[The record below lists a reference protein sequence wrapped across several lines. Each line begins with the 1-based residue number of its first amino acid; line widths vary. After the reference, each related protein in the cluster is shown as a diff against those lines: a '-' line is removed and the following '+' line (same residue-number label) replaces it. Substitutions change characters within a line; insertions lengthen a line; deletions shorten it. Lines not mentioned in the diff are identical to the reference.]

1 MSRLQGFYRR
11 MASRGPDG
19 FLQWLL
25 FLLLVP
31 LGAAYGGIGRVR
43 AILYRRGLL
52 PGEGATVPIISVGNL
67 TVGGTGKTPMVDY
80 LVKFCL
86 ANDRRVAVVSRG
98 YGGRKR
104 PEVQV
109 VSAGQG
115 PILEPHQC
123 GDEPYLLARR
133 NPQALVLVSP
143 RRKAAVRRAVEEF
156 GAEVILLDDGF
167 QHLAVKRDLDIVL
180 LDARRPFG
188 NGHVLPAGLLRE
200 PVSALG
206 RGDLFVLTRCESDQF
221 SSLPMVPKAGPT
233 LRCRHL
239 LSDEAHGL
247 QGDKLPLASLAGK
260 QGVAF
265 AGIAEPEGFF
275 RELRDKGLT
284 LATEIPFADHCAYGD
299 FERETLRNACK
310 GADYLITTEKDGVKL
325 PFSEFPLPCYQVP
338 MTLEFHEDGVLELIL
353 RSILRPKDKTS

>member
-11 MASRGPDG
+11 LASRGPDG
-19 FLQWLL
+19 FFQWLL

-31 LGAAYGGIGRVR
+31 LGAAFGGIGRVR
-43 AILYRRGLL
+43 AALYRRGLL

-115 PILEPHQC
+115 PLLEPRQC

-156 GAEVILLDDGF
+156 GAEVVVLDDGF

-206 RGDLFVLTRCESDQF
+206 RGDLFVLTRCEGDLP
-221 SSLPMVPKAGPT
+221 SSLPVSGPT
-233 LRCRHL
+233 FRCRHL

-247 QGDKLPLASLAGK
+247 RGEILPLASLAGK
-260 QGVAF
+260 RGVAF

-275 RELRDKGLT
+275 RELRNTGLD
-284 LATEIPFADHCAYGD
+284 LAAEIPFGDHCAYGD
-299 FERETLRNACK
+299 FEQGILHNACK

-325 PFSEFPLPCYQVP
+325 SAYELPLPCYQVP

-353 RSILRPKDKTS
+353 RQILFPKDKTS